1 MSLGSPVQGN
11 IYNINKSITRVIPVK
26 EKRKIG
32 RGVVSEC
39 NTELREY
46 KTQSTLGDAVLI
58 SLADPEAVVGIGVFS
73 GTVPPESLLRP
84 SCVPPAFL
92 FAFSRIHLSWICPP
106 SSRGMNLS

>member
-73 GTVPPESLLRP
+73 GTVPPASLLRSSLP
-84 SCVPPAFL
+84 SVAF
-92 FAFSRIHLSWICPP
+92 I
-106 SSRGMNLS
+106 